1 MLTGHTYDN
10 IYATAP
16 CVQDEKISP
25 DMADI
30 SLAFLGEI
38 VTQNVMLVYI
48 CVSVVLIWQLYRTGR
63 EKLDITLDSTQC
75 LSAELRKFSNIIVFQ
90 SLSESS
96 GTIWNV

>member
-48 CVSVVLIWQLYRTGR
+48 CVSVVLIWHLYRTDR
-63 EKLDITLDSTQC
+63 EKLDIILDSM
-75 LSAELRKFSNIIVFQ
+75 VFVFRVK
-90 SLSESS
+90 E
-96 GTIWNV
+96 I